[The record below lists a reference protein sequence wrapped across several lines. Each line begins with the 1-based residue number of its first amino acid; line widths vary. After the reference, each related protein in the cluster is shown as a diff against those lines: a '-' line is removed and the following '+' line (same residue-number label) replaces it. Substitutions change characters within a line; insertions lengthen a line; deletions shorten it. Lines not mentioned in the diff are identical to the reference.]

1 LKNKIPNKKIFSQSN
16 RIHSLLYRDIITWP
30 ALVDLTHLPTILE
43 VGRRNIER
51 KGEMK
56 GQRSSPRTRNGGDAK
71 NLGYSLPVAFLF
83 FYTRQMPPV
92 AILLGYECSLKEET
106 TNVSTTFHTTISI
119 MTRGTNT

>member
-1 LKNKIPNKKIFSQSN
+1 
-16 RIHSLLYRDIITWP
+16 
-30 ALVDLTHLPTILE
+30 
-43 VGRRNIER
+43 
-51 KGEMK
+51 MK

-71 NLGYSLPVAFLF
+71 NIGYSLPVAFLF

-119 MTRGTNT
+119 MTRGKTHDVTFQCSEPCVYDPSFV